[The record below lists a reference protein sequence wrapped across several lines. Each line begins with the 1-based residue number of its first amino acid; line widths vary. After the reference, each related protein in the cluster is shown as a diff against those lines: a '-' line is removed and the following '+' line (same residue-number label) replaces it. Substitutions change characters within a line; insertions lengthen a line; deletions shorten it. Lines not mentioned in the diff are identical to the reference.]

1 MIVTFYC
8 TNGYVNIIYL
18 NLLQRVTYICSPYT
32 YIHAND
38 VHLLICIHA
47 YKFLTT
53 RGLRRR
59 ELLMKEEVK
68 NLLTEALQ
76 RTEEFF

>member
-1 MIVTFYC
+1 VY
-8 TNGYVNIIYL
+8 
-18 NLLQRVTYICSPYT
+18 
-32 YIHAND
+32 
-38 VHLLICIHA
+38 LLICIHA